1 MEGGAVTV
9 TRDDGVA
16 SDALPVIWRDGEQ
29 PPNPAPATTTT
40 DTTDTTDT
48 TNNTDNTP
56 ANNGGQ
62 SDDTF

>member
-40 DTTDTTDT
+40 DTTDTTD
-48 TNNTDNTP
+48 NTPAPAP